1 MSRVRAAIGGLLA
14 AVVLA
19 GPLSACGGESS
30 TLRVATDD
38 AGELCRVYR
47 LAVIAA
53 RFNGTPLAVPDDAVP
68 VPPDGCSGV
77 RERARRG
84 IRLDRCDRRI
94 GQRAGPD
101 DLYLFSDQARF
112 GCCWFTAA
120 RSREPDAE
128 SLMAVLAQGAGA
140 GDVCSR

>member
-1 MSRVRAAIGGLLA
+1 M
-14 AVVLA
+14 LA

-68 VPPDGCSGV
+68 VPPDGEAVTYRLPDATV
-77 RERARRG
+77 RLVAIETAV
-84 IRLDRCDRRI
+84 
-94 GQRAGPD
+94 AGTV
-101 DLYLFSDQARF
+101 
-112 GCCWFTAA
+112 TAA
-120 RSREPDAE
+120 DSAAAFESALGEEFASIDVTGESGNELVPMTFASSRPR
-128 SLMAVLAQGAGA
+128 LVLAAAGLRQPDR
-140 GDVCSR
+140 GSRTPRA